1 MTSIR
6 VRLLLSLLA
15 MLALAAALIGAVTYR
30 SVLGETEAL
39 FDYQLRQMA
48 LTLRDQGEI
57 PADQASTLTDEQL
70 DFVVQIWTVDGR
82 SIYASRR
89 HTELPARA
97 LLGFADVK
105 AGSQLWRTFS
115 VATRD
120 KVIQVAQPVQIRK
133 RLAADAALRSVAPLL
148 AIAPLMALGI
158 WWLSARA
165 LAPLQRVAAGVR
177 QRDEQALTALPTTG
191 LPDEV
196 APLVQALNALL
207 QRLGASLAAQRAFVA
222 VAAHEL
228 RSPLT
233 ALKLQMQLLRRA
245 PDDAARA
252 AAVEAL
258 NDGIDRAA
266 RLVEQLLTLARAEP
280 GAPAAPMVPIELG
293 EVART
298 ALAETVPFAQARG
311 TTLEL
316 VVDAPVRVRG
326 DAPTLTVLVRNLVD
340 NAVRYAPPGARVEVG
355 VGEDGGSALLRVDDS
370 GPGIPADERARVFDR
385 FYRHAPGNEAGTGL
399 GLAIVRSVADRHHA
413 SVALGDSPLG
423 GLRVEVRFASADPN
437 KSAPPAPALPT
448 LPGAAPTGANNPSDI
463 TPRGTT

>member
-1 MTSIR
+1 
-6 VRLLLSLLA
+6 
-15 MLALAAALIGAVTYR
+15 
-30 SVLGETEAL
+30 
-39 FDYQLRQMA
+39 
-48 LTLRDQGEI
+48 
-57 PADQASTLTDEQL
+57 
-70 DFVVQIWTVDGR
+70 
-82 SIYASRR
+82 
-89 HTELPARA
+89 
-97 LLGFADVK
+97 
-105 AGSQLWRTFS
+105 
-115 VATRD
+115 
-120 KVIQVAQPVQIRK
+120 
-133 RLAADAALRSVAPLL
+133 
-148 AIAPLMALGI
+148 
-158 WWLSARA
+158 
-165 LAPLQRVAAGVR
+165 
-177 QRDEQALTALPTTG
+177 
-191 LPDEV
+191 
-196 APLVQALNALL
+196 
-207 QRLGASLAAQRAFVA
+207 
-222 VAAHEL
+222 
-228 RSPLT
+228 
-233 ALKLQMQLLRRA
+233 
-245 PDDAARA
+245 
-252 AAVEAL
+252 
-258 NDGIDRAA
+258 
-266 RLVEQLLTLARAEP
+266 
-280 GAPAAPMVPIELG
+280 MVPIELG